1 MGGEAGP
8 EVQEG
13 GGAQCEA
20 QPVPGA
26 GEKTGQAELSS
37 PPEKTAGLLQSSQSE
52 EEPGGLLSPG
62 PALLLHQQ
70 STAEEAG

>member
-52 EEPGGLLSPG
+52 EEPGGVLTPG
-62 PALLLHQQ
+62 TSLLLHQQ
-70 STAEEAG
+70 SPAEET